1 MDRAS
6 MLAEGKMDAYL
17 IAEVNGKKLKTE
29 IKTTIRDECTWNQTM
44 NIPVKMPLMASNLIV
59 KLFDDDTTGDE
70 ICGSL
75 IFDYKKLLK
84 MEKGSVFWVNVE
96 GPPGG
101 DEKSLLA
108 AASASLAGRSDEYYE
123 MCHNPQIAT
132 CWKCR
137 VLVGVDYEEVE

>member
-1 MDRAS
+1 MDRAT

-17 IAEVNGKKLKTE
+17 IAEVGSKKLKTE

-44 NIPVKMPLMASNLIV
+44 NIPVKMPLMASKLII
-59 KLFDDDTTGDE
+59 KLYDDDPAGDE

-75 IFDYKKLLK
+75 IFDYKTLLK

-101 DEKSLLA
+101 DE
-108 AASASLAGRSDEYYE
+108 
-123 MCHNPQIAT
+123 
-132 CWKCR
+132 
-137 VLVGVDYEEVE
+137 